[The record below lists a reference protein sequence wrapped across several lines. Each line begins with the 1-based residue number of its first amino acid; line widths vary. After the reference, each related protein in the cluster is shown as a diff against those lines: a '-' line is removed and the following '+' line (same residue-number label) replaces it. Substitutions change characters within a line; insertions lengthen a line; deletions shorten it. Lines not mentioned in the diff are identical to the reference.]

1 MTHLIL
7 RANCNNENRGDE
19 YSPTHYVLDIDPP
32 IVKLLRNFIKSV
44 NSLKENP
51 SGGISLIDCNFYFG
65 FGLWTEWNE
74 VLMELT
80 QYEEVLW
87 LDDLDSY
94 FENEDDLQEQNYLS
108 EGRISVDKEGNFQF
122 FCFGKY
128 DDEKIYT
135 CSVNISEI
143 QEHLGNRLLESI

>member
-1 MTHLIL
+1 MTYLIL
-7 RANCNNENRGDE
+7 RANYNNENRGDE
-19 YSPTHYVLDIDPP
+19 YSPTHFILDVDPP

-51 SGGISLIDCNFYFG
+51 SGGISLIECSFYFG

-74 VLMELT
+74 VLVDLA
-80 QYEEVLW
+80 QEEITW
-87 LDDLDSY
+87 LDNLDSY
-94 FENEDDLQEQNYLS
+94 FENEDEIQEQQYLS

-128 DDEKIYT
+128 DGEKIYT
-135 CSVNISEI
+135 CSVNIFEI
-143 QEHLGNRLLESI
+143 QEHLGSRLLESI